1 MPRQRDLESLKQK
14 LKRNALKNNRA
25 EFIVDMVLLLF
36 IFNTTWDRGS
46 YGTINCQILHFRT
59 T

>member
-25 EFIVDMVLLLF
+25 EFIVDMVLVLF
-36 IFNTTWDRGS
+36 IFNTT
-46 YGTINCQILHFRT
+46 
-59 T
+59 

>member
-25 EFIVDMVLLLF
+25 KVTVDRSIMSLF
-36 IFNTTWDRGS
+36 IFNTT
-46 YGTINCQILHFRT
+46 
-59 T
+59 

>member
-14 LKRNALKNNRA
+14 LKRNVLKNNRA
-25 EFIVDMVLLLF
+25 ELIVDRVLLLL
-36 IFNTTWDRGS
+36 ILIQRRTVEVMTV
-46 YGTINCQILHFRT
+46 NCQILHFRT